1 MVVVAGTLTPGLRL
15 ANGRDFGE
23 GSAVR
28 KNSGMQSF
36 VQSYGYFA
44 LVVLSIVES
53 ACAPIPS
60 EVTFGFAGAFCTV
73 AVGGAAHFSLW
84 LVILIGTLGSLVG
97 SIIAYEVGRTAGRTI
112 VDRWGK
118 WILLTHKDLDAAE
131 RWFEKYGSI
140 SVLVGRVLPVVRS
153 AISVPAGIAEMKR
166 GRFMVLTVI
175 GSFVW
180 VTLLASLGYAAGSNW
195 QHVSKDFHAVQAP
208 TIIVLAL
215 LIIWAFW
222 LRFRSVRAQ
231 DAQRGKH
238 AR

>member
-1 MVVVAGTLTPGLRL
+1 VGK
-15 ANGRDFGE
+15 NGP
-23 GSAVR
+23 
-28 KNSGMQSF
+28 MQSF
-36 VQSYGYFA
+36 VQNYGYFA
-44 LVVLSIVES
+44 LVILSIVES

-60 EVTFGFAGAFCTV
+60 EVTFGFAGAFSTV
-73 AVGGAAHFSLW
+73 AVGGASHFSLW

-140 SVLVGRVLPVVRS
+140 SVLIGRILPVVRS

-175 GSFVW
+175 GSFAW
-180 VTLLASLGYAAGSNW
+180 VTLLASLGYAAGENW
-195 QHVSKDFHAVQAP
+195 HRVSKDFHAAQTP
-208 TIIVLAL
+208 MIIVIVL
-215 LIIWAFW
+215 LLVWGFW
-222 LRFRSVRAQ
+222 QRLRSVRRQ
-231 DAQRGKH
+231 QGEQGPRGQH
-238 AR
+238 ARR